1 MRLSSCWVST
11 LSTSKRE
18 GIYTMSNVTIDYS
31 VVKSKITADDIS
43 KIRNYVREGFALPQ
57 DSKGVEIKF
66 KSQVSATDEL
76 SVNSLLITFKNIK
89 EHAVTWSGI
98 ETDMRTCIST
108 LSAFRDDLGTYA
120 GPALE
125 EIKKMPGYINYK
137 GEINKMDQAA
147 LASFKSLVNISDR
160 ANCQSVAEIFE
171 GIKKS
176 IEAKSGSVTK
186 LRSDLKGFE
195 EVLKNKIQPD
205 VGSKLKTA
213 SSTNTLKEISDID
226 REIAEF
232 YPKIES
238 AREKTE
244 SNASDFFWMF
254 VNPEKVRSEEREGW
268 HELNEISNKVSAL
281 LIRKRS
287 LNALSGLLQALS
299 AYLNSLHLVVKNAI
313 DGLGQIDN
321 AWKVTSNCIADSKAT
336 LESPGDWKLVAQ
348 LVIKVES
355 VLDDWSKIKQMVED
369 VKKALN

>member
-1 MRLSSCWVST
+1 
-11 LSTSKRE
+11 
-18 GIYTMSNVTIDYS
+18 MSNVTIDYS

-238 AREKTE
+238 ARKKLNPTLQI
-244 SNASDFFWMF
+244 FF
-254 VNPEKVRSEEREGW
+254 GC
-268 HELNEISNKVSAL
+268 L
-281 LIRKRS
+281 LIPKKF
-287 LNALSGLLQALS
+287 G
-299 AYLNSLHLVVKNAI
+299 VKNGRAGMNLMKYLI
-313 DGLGQIDN
+313 
-321 AWKVTSNCIADSKAT
+321 
-336 LESPGDWKLVAQ
+336 KLVPY
-348 LVIKVES
+348 
-355 VLDDWSKIKQMVED
+355 
-369 VKKALN
+369 